1 MKHIIDGL
9 NRINALDWSQKSLE
23 GRETGCDYPA
33 VTMGDDA
40 LNAEQRRAQ
49 KRLRDFQADNW
60 PSNDYPQVTSS
71 EHDDIHKY
79 GFEALA
85 WYSPYH
91 FYPDSWGVT
100 IRNRGIEIVASSLI
114 SNGLDLA
121 TANLTAQKA
130 LIAHEIGH
138 FQVENGVALLEL
150 SDGSGMYVKQK
161 NAASSSWCDEEEGLC
176 NALAH
181 QAAGTKHR
189 HALEDFL
196 DFSPVGYRD
205 WRRHNSSKRA
215 ESWAAAIGIRADGV
229 PRNEAILLD
238 LKSSKKFVN
247 YTFIQDGSGPAGS
260 VFGT

>member
-1 MKHIIDGL
+1 MEHIIEGL
-9 NRINALDWSQKSLE
+9 DRINALDRREDAFE
-23 GRETGCDYPA
+23 GREPEGDYPA
-33 VTMGDDA
+33 VTLGAEA
-40 LNAEQRRAQ
+40 LQAEQRRAQ
-49 KRLRDFQADNW
+49 KRLRDFQPDNW
-60 PSNDYPQVTSS
+60 PSNDYPQVTRSDH
-71 EHDDIHKY
+71 EDIQKY

-121 TANLTAQKA
+121 TANLIAQKA

-150 SDGSGMYVKQK
+150 SDGTGMYVKQK
-161 NAASSSWCDEEEGLC
+161 KAAGSSWCDEEEGLC

-181 QAAGTKHR
+181 QAAGSKHR
-189 HALEDFL
+189 RALEDFL
-196 DFSPVGYRD
+196 DFSPAGYRD
-205 WRRHNSSKRA
+205 WRRHTPAKRA
-215 ESWAAAIGIRADGV
+215 DSWAAAIGVRADGV
-229 PRNEAILLD
+229 PRSEAILLD
-238 LKSSKKFVN
+238 LKSSKKFVT

>member
-9 NRINALDWSQKSLE
+9 NRINALDMSQDSSE
-23 GRETGCDYPA
+23 GRQSGADYPS
-33 VTMGDDA
+33 VTMDEDA

-60 PSNDYPQVTSS
+60 PSNDYPKVTSS
-71 EHDDIHKY
+71 EREDIQRY
-79 GFEALA
+79 GFETLA

-121 TANLTAQKA
+121 TANLVAQKA
-130 LIAHEIGH
+130 LIAHELGH
-138 FQVENGVALLEL
+138 FQVENGVTLLEL
-150 SDGSGMYVKQK
+150 SAGTGMYVAQK
-161 NAASSSWCDEEEGLC
+161 KSDGLSWCNDEEGLC

-181 QAAGTKHR
+181 QAAGSQHQ

-205 WRRHNSSKRA
+205 WRRHTPAKRPA
-215 ESWAAAIGIRADGV
+215 SWAAAIGMRADGV
-229 PRNEAILLD
+229 PRIEAVLLD
-238 LKSSKKFVN
+238 FKSSKKYVN
-247 YTFIQDGSGPAGS
+247 FTFIQDGRGPVGR
-260 VFGT
+260 VFGN